1 MSPETVKRVHQK
13 KKKKKRKHVDVKRA
27 DADAE
32 SKHMQRVCLD
42 IAYFVKN

>member
-1 MSPETVKRVHQK
+1 MSPETVKRVHQ
-13 KKKKKRKHVDVKRA
+13 KKKKRKHVDVKRA